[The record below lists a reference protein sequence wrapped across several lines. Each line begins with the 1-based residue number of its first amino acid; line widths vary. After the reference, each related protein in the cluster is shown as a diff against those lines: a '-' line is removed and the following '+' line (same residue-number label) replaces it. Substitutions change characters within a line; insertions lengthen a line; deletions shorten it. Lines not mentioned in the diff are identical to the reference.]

1 MVYYFSSAL
10 VRVKIIA
17 NLVADVL
24 INNPNKK
31 SNGMTN
37 KITATVTPAQLDEF
51 KQEIQKLV
59 AKYPWLISL
68 TPAERAGGS
77 HLGEKSYPFVGKV
90 MEYVDSHPQ
99 FAPSD
104 LNKVEMK
111 SDFKLWGDINTMV
124 RSTSI
129 LWDTLNDS
137 ASQAGYEAMEGA
149 LAYYNS
155 VREAA
160 KRNAPGAQTIY
171 DELKTRFAGRPTKK
185 PAPTK

>member
-1 MVYYFSSAL
+1 M
-10 VRVKIIA
+10 KIIA
-17 NLVADVL
+17 NLVTVIL
-24 INNPNKK
+24 IYNLIKNENE
-31 SNGMTN
+31 MTN
-37 KITATVTPAQLDEF
+37 KITATVTPAQLEEF
-51 KQEIQKLV
+51 KQEIQKIK

-68 TPAERAGGS
+68 TPEERAGGS

-104 LNKVEMK
+104 LDQVEMK
-111 SDFKLWGDINTMV
+111 SDFKLWSDINTMV

-149 LAYYNS
+149 LAYYNA

-185 PAPTK
+185 SAPTK